1 MVTLSIHLLTKLTV
15 QLELL
20 AFLGAE
26 RALTERVVDRIHVVD
41 EVILLARLVLFF
53 IGLLVP
59 RPRYLVALNSVL
71 RGPLFDA
78 PPRVGPQSDDLTHPV
93 GAEGL
98 DVIEWVVVWPV
109 LWVIQL
115 CVEP

>member
-1 MVTLSIHLLTKLTV
+1 MALSVHLLTKLTV

-20 AFLGAE
+20 AVLGAE

-41 EVILLARLVLFF
+41 EVILLAYLVLLF
-53 IGLLVP
+53 ISLLIP
-59 RPRYLVALNSVL
+59 RPRYLVALDSVL

-78 PPRVGPQSDDLTHPV
+78 PPRVGPQADNLPHPV

-109 LWVIQL
+109 LRVIQL
-115 CVEP
+115 GVEP